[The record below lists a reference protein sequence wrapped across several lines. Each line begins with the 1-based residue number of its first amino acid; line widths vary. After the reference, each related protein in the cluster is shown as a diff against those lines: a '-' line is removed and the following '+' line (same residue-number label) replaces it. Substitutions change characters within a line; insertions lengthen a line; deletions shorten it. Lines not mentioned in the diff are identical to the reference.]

1 MNIFDNYLLLINKLI
16 IDNKNNLKIENLDYI
31 KNINL
36 EVPPEHFDY
45 DLSTNISLVLSKINN
60 LNPKNLANGIKKIME
75 ENITHFEKVDVAGPG
90 FINIKLSKT
99 GIISII
105 KNILK
110 NKETYGSKKSNET
123 YNIEFVSANPT
134 GPMHVGHCRGAI
146 FGDVLSNLLLFNGN
160 KVVKEYYINDYGNQ
174 IKNFVKSVYLR
185 IREIKFKEK
194 FIAKENLYPG
204 DYIIK
209 IAKKIIKNNS
219 NIKFDNLEDSFKVLK
234 KLSLKESMS
243 MIKDDLKLLGIKHD
257 NFFSET
263 EIVSKDLVIKAV
275 NNLKDKKFVEEG
287 YLDPPKGTSSRN
299 WKKIKN

>member
-160 KVVKEYYINDYGNQ
+160 KVVKEYYINDYGIRLKTLLNQ
-174 IKNFVKSVYLR
+174 SI
-185 IREIKFKEK
+185 
-194 FIAKENLYPG
+194 
-204 DYIIK
+204 
-209 IAKKIIKNNS
+209 
-219 NIKFDNLEDSFKVLK
+219 
-234 KLSLKESMS
+234 
-243 MIKDDLKLLGIKHD
+243 
-257 NFFSET
+257 
-263 EIVSKDLVIKAV
+263 
-275 NNLKDKKFVEEG
+275 
-287 YLDPPKGTSSRN
+287 
-299 WKKIKN
+299 

>member
-60 LNPKNLANGIKKIME
+60 LNPKNLANEIKKIME

-110 NKETYGSKKSNET
+110 NKETYGSKESNET
-123 YNIEFVSANPT
+123 YNIEFVSANVQQNKLVYEDELKRALDEDGQRTSTFIAPQSFYPT
-134 GPMHVGHCRGAI
+134 GI
-146 FGDVLSNLLLFNGN
+146 
-160 KVVKEYYINDYGNQ
+160 
-174 IKNFVKSVYLR
+174 
-185 IREIKFKEK
+185 
-194 FIAKENLYPG
+194 
-204 DYIIK
+204 
-209 IAKKIIKNNS
+209 
-219 NIKFDNLEDSFKVLK
+219 
-234 KLSLKESMS
+234 
-243 MIKDDLKLLGIKHD
+243 
-257 NFFSET
+257 
-263 EIVSKDLVIKAV
+263 
-275 NNLKDKKFVEEG
+275 
-287 YLDPPKGTSSRN
+287 
-299 WKKIKN
+299 